1 MSILAGALLVGKAAE
16 KASGIAAMAV
26 NFKKEKCEEKI
37 AELEG
42 LVARLENH
50 QTKLVS
56 LKNRIPAF
64 WEDDRANA
72 VKAALDRTMEDVNK
86 KMITAKDLII
96 TYKAA
101 VEGFEKAEEYATG
114 LIQDALGLLNSLD

>member
-1 MSILAGALLVGKAAE
+1 MAIITGAMLASSAVAAS
-16 KASGIAAMAV
+16 KIGAMAV
-26 NFKKEKCEEKI
+26 NFQKGKCEEKI

-72 VKAALDRTMEDVNK
+72 VKAALDRTMEDVND

-114 LIQDALGLLNSLD
+114 LIQDALGILESLD